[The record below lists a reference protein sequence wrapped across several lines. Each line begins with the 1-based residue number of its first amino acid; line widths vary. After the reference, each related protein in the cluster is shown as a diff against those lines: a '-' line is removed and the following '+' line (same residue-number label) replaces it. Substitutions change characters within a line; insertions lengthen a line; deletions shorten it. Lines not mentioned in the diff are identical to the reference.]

1 MADISI
7 KCDPTPP
14 ELKESVGAVFKKRR
28 RNKIISFSIV
38 FLALSILLFS
48 TESLLNLSL
57 GFVCVG
63 FAIIMPLVHIISAL
77 IAIRD
82 TERQRF
88 ELSFEEKGLNI
99 QTKHSYFADYS
110 STEAFESEKV
120 ITLLDEGGQIFC
132 VPKRCFENEKKLAE
146 FEENLSEKLQKRY
159 IKR

>member
-1 MADISI
+1 MTQLSI
-7 KCDPTPP
+7 KCDPTSP
-14 ELKESVGAVFKKRR
+14 ETKESVGTVFKKRR

-57 GFVCVG
+57 GFICVG
-63 FAIIMPLVHIISAL
+63 FAIVMPLVHIISAL

-88 ELSFEEKGLNI
+88 ELSFGEKGLNI

-110 STEAFESEKV
+110 STHAFDGEKV
-120 ITLLDEGGQIFC
+120 ITLLDDGGQIFC
-132 VPKRCFENEKKLAE
+132 IPKRCFENQEKLAE
-146 FEENLSEKLQKRY
+146 FEEALSEKLQKRY
-159 IKR
+159 FKR

>member
-1 MADISI
+1 MFNM
-7 KCDPTPP
+7 KFDPTSP
-14 ELKESVGAVFKKRR
+14 ELKESVGMVFKKRR

-57 GFVCVG
+57 GFICIG
-63 FAIIMPLVHIISAL
+63 FALLMPLVHIISAL

-82 TERQRF
+82 TEKQSF
-88 ELSFEEKGLNI
+88 ELSFEEKGLSI

-110 STEAFESEKV
+110 STEAFDSEKV
-120 ITLLDEGGQIFC
+120 ITLLDECGQIFC
-132 VPKRCFENEKKLAE
+132 VPKRCFENEEKLAE
-146 FEENLSEKLQKRY
+146 FEQTLSNKLQKRY